1 MLFQWVSTANFLSG
15 IHCKVNKRV
24 LKNGLEADSFDK
36 PVDLIIHT
44 KCPEKWKLIDLE
56 TGEEYLGSEITTGFA
71 ETLREKVKTN
81 KIGTWVK
88 TKGKQ

>member
-1 MLFQWVSTANFLSG
+1 M
-15 IHCKVNKRV
+15 NKRILRDGSEV
-24 LKNGLEADSFDK
+24 ESFDK

-44 KCPEKWKLIDLE
+44 KAPEKWKLTDLE
-56 TGEEYLGSEITTGFA
+56 TGEEYLGSEIGTDFA

-88 TKGKQ
+88 TKGKQID